1 MKLYIRPR
9 SGSLAPHIALY
20 EAQARFSTDIV
31 DTDAKT
37 TSAGE
42 DYLQINRMGY
52 VPSLELGNGDVI
64 TEGPAILQFIADSFP
79 DAKLAPRAGTVARAH
94 MNGYLNFIA
103 AEIHKSFSP
112 FFAAP
117 QLDKVGREKA
127 QLVLNRKLDFMN
139 SEFSDGRDFL
149 MGRDFSVADAYLLT
163 VLRWLPATEK
173 TIENWPFLS
182 DFLKRAKSRPGVRAA
197 MSMEDI
203 EEELD
208 EITF

>member
-9 SGSLAPHIALY
+9 SGSLAPHIALF

-31 DTDAKT
+31 DTDAKK

-42 DYLQINRMGY
+42 DYLQINPMGY
-52 VPSLELGNGDVI
+52 VPSLELGNGEVI

-79 DAKLAPRAGTVARAH
+79 DTKLAPRSGTVARAH

-112 FFAAP
+112 FFAVP
-117 QLDKVGREKA
+117 PLDQVGREKA
-127 QLVLNRKLDFMN
+127 QVVLDRKLDFIN
-139 SEFSDGRDFL
+139 SELSDGRDFL
-149 MGRDFSVADAYLLT
+149 MGPEFSVADAYLLT
-163 VLRWLPATEK
+163 VLRWLPATDK
-173 TIENWPFLS
+173 TIRHWPSLS
-182 DFLKRAKSRPGVRAA
+182 DFMKRAKSRPGVRAA
-197 MSMEDI
+197 MTAEDI
-203 EEELD
+203 EDELD